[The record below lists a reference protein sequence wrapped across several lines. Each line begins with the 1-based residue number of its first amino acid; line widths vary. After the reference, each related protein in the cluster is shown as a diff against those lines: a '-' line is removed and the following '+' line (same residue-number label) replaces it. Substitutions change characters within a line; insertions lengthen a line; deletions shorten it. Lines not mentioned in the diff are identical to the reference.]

1 MEKEISTQQGQVP
14 GPAEPK
20 GKEDFREQRRKQKLS
35 EVSKVLSDCIAE
47 DQHLILEAAIEQVH
61 RVSDKASRL
70 RNLKDRVYEIYDR
83 LDVKSKAAITALQEL
98 AGLEGCSVGVDF
110 GYELLYVTGRD
121 KVCIEQAR
129 AELPDDPDIAVLA
142 EAYELSSF
150 INQAV

>member
-1 MEKEISTQQGQVP
+1 MKKETSQQGQVSAL
-14 GPAEPK
+14 AEPK
-20 GKEDFREQRRKQKLS
+20 DKDDFREQRRRQKLS
-35 EVSKVLSDCIAE
+35 EVSKVLSGCVVE
-47 DQHLILEAAIEQVH
+47 DQRLILEAAVEQVNE
-61 RVSDKASRL
+61 VSDKASRL

-83 LDVKSKAAITALQEL
+83 LDVKAKAAITALLEL
-98 AGLEGCSVGVDF
+98 AAAEGCSVGVDY
-110 GYELLYVTGRD
+110 GHELLYVTGRD